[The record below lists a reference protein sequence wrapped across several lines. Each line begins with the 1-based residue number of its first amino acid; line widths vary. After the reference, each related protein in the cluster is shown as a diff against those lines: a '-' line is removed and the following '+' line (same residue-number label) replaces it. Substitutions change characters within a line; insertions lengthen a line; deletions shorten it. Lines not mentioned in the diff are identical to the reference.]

1 MIGIAGAGSG
11 RWRMAVTGA
20 TGVAEVLLLPLLLAV
35 VGVVFIAIAV
45 NDKGGAR
52 SDDGSRRLP
61 TPRERPLYRLHMKIR
76 ASRKP
81 PSASRASGPGV
92 ARFPRRRDAGGTRT
106 AGSGHRSAD
115 AGSDGGAVSKASA
128 NPVMLESTTAPAH
141 TGAAQASP

>member
-61 TPRERPLYRLHMKIR
+61 TPLYRLHMKIR

-106 AGSGHRSAD
+106 AGSGHRSAG